1 MPKRVRTGLTRS
13 DILDR
18 YVERFKQQLVKFQ
31 PFLSRKRG
39 SASLEDFD
47 EAAEELIGQVFAQPR
62 MNPSRISMRKQGNRP
77 SCQKKPKKTEPI
89 ILSERVSTSDG
100 RYWKAAWPISNCVVG
115 YRRTRA
121 GKGIETALVKDYM
134 SHDVRSIH
142 RGARIKQAGQLL
154 LKHKVGSLIVDDG
167 SRYIGIITDSDLTRR
182 AVAKGLDPNTAT
194 VASCMSRSLITIEE
208 DESLADA
215 MSLMKKQG
223 IRHLPSRPTRQS
235 SECSPCPISFAP
247 SKIRDLRNSYSALRM
262 TNGQRQPAACLYD
275 SARSSFFRRNQ
286 PPWRP
291 RLFYKLIGS
300 QRMRITP
307 LCCKFPTPSLCC
319 GR

>member
-1 MPKRVRTGLTRS
+1 MSKRVRTGLTRS

-47 EAAEELIGQVFAQPR
+47 EAAEELIGQVFGAASDESESYFYAKTGESAILPEEAQESGTHNVER
-62 MNPSRISMRKQGNRP
+62 ESLHQRRQVLE
-77 SCQKKPKKTEPI
+77 SCLADLE
-89 ILSERVSTSDG
+89 L
-100 RYWKAAWPISNCVVG
+100 
-115 YRRTRA
+115 RRRLQATRA

-142 RGARIKQAGQLL
+142 RGATIKQAGQLL

-223 IRHLPSRPTRQS
+223 IRHLPVTADATIIGVLSVS
-235 SECSPCPISFAP
+235 
-247 SKIRDLRNSYSALRM
+247 DLLRAFED
-262 TNGQRQPAACLYD
+262 QR
-275 SARSSFFRRNQ
+275 S
-286 PPWRP
+286 
-291 RLFYKLIGS
+291 
-300 QRMRITP
+300 T
-307 LCCKFPTPSLCC
+307 
-319 GR
+319 

>member
-47 EAAEELIGQVFAQPR
+47 EAAEELIGQVFGAASDESESYFYAKTGESAILPEEAQESGTHNVER
-62 MNPSRISMRKQGNRP
+62 ESLHQRRQVLE
-77 SCQKKPKKTEPI
+77 SCLADLE
-89 ILSERVSTSDG
+89 L
-100 RYWKAAWPISNCVVG
+100 
-115 YRRTRA
+115 RRRLQATRA

-142 RGARIKQAGQLL
+142 RGATIKQAGQLL

-215 MSLMKKQG
+215 MSLMKKQS
-223 IRHLPSRPTRQS
+223 IRHLPVTADATIIGVLSVS
-235 SECSPCPISFAP
+235 
-247 SKIRDLRNSYSALRM
+247 DLLRAFED
-262 TNGQRQPAACLYD
+262 QR
-275 SARSSFFRRNQ
+275 S
-286 PPWRP
+286 
-291 RLFYKLIGS
+291 
-300 QRMRITP
+300 T
-307 LCCKFPTPSLCC
+307 
-319 GR
+319 

>member
-47 EAAEELIGQVFAQPR
+47 EAAEELIGQVFGAASDESESYFYAKTGESAILPEEAQESGTHNVER
-62 MNPSRISMRKQGNRP
+62 ESLHQRRQVLE
-77 SCQKKPKKTEPI
+77 SCLADLE
-89 ILSERVSTSDG
+89 L
-100 RYWKAAWPISNCVVG
+100 
-115 YRRTRA
+115 RRRLQATRA
-121 GKGIETALVKDYM
+121 GKGIEMAFVKDYM

-142 RGARIKQAGQLL
+142 RGATIKQAGQLL

-182 AVAKGLDPNTAT
+182 AVAKGLDSNTAT

-223 IRHLPSRPTRQS
+223 IRHLPVTADATIIGVLSVS
-235 SECSPCPISFAP
+235 
-247 SKIRDLRNSYSALRM
+247 DLLRAFED
-262 TNGQRQPAACLYD
+262 QR
-275 SARSSFFRRNQ
+275 S
-286 PPWRP
+286 
-291 RLFYKLIGS
+291 
-300 QRMRITP
+300 T
-307 LCCKFPTPSLCC
+307 
-319 GR
+319 

>member
-1 MPKRVRTGLTRS
+1 MAKRVRTGLTRS

-47 EAAEELIGQVFAQPR
+47 EAAEELIGQVFGAASDESESYFYAKTGESAILPEEAQESGTHNVER
-62 MNPSRISMRKQGNRP
+62 ESLHQRRQVLE
-77 SCQKKPKKTEPI
+77 SCLADLE
-89 ILSERVSTSDG
+89 L
-100 RYWKAAWPISNCVVG
+100 
-115 YRRTRA
+115 RRRLHATRA

-142 RGARIKQAGQLL
+142 KDVTIKQAGQLL
-154 LKHKVGSLIVDDG
+154 QKHKVGSLIVDDG
-167 SRYIGIITDSDLTRR
+167 SRYIGIITDSDLIRR
-182 AVAKGLDPNTAT
+182 AVAKGLDPNTST

-223 IRHLPSRPTRQS
+223 IRHLPVTADATIIGVLSVS
-235 SECSPCPISFAP
+235 
-247 SKIRDLRNSYSALRM
+247 DLLRAFED
-262 TNGQRQPAACLYD
+262 QR
-275 SARSSFFRRNQ
+275 S
-286 PPWRP
+286 
-291 RLFYKLIGS
+291 
-300 QRMRITP
+300 T
-307 LCCKFPTPSLCC
+307 
-319 GR
+319 